1 MSMKLV
7 IVTAA
12 IVAVF
17 ASPSSAQEYA
27 RRHQAMHHA
36 AHHART
42 TVARSSA
49 IGAGFDDSARAAYG
63 RSYDFEGWP
72 TDYLSTRFGDRQMQG
87 RP

>member
-7 IVTAA
+7 ITTAA
-12 IVAVF
+12 IVA
-17 ASPSSAQEYA
+17 ALAGPALAQDDA
-27 RRHQAMHHA
+27 PKHHVPRHAHA
-36 AHHART
+36 T
-42 TVARSSA
+42 GVRSSA

-72 TDYLSTRFGDRQMQG
+72 TDYLSNRFGGFQTQG

>member
-7 IVTAA
+7 ITTAA
-12 IVAVF
+12 MLA
-17 ASPSSAQEYA
+17 ALAGPALAQDDA
-27 RRHQAMHHA
+27 PKHHVPR
-36 AHHART
+36 HART
-42 TVARSSA
+42 TVVRSSA

-72 TDYLSTRFGDRQMQG
+72 TDYLSNRFGDRQAQG

>member
-7 IVTAA
+7 ITTAA
-12 IVAVF
+12 LLAALAGPALAQSYAHKHHAGNHPRTIVAK
-17 ASPSSAQEYA
+17 
-27 RRHQAMHHA
+27 
-36 AHHART
+36 
-42 TVARSSA
+42 SSA

-72 TDYLSTRFGDRQMQG
+72 TDYLSNRFGDRQAQG